1 MSKISEFKQ
10 AQRKQIDELI
20 AEMFIEEDAETVLSR
35 EKRELQGY
43 DLTPVVKILSSEI
56 RRLRQSSQERQYSD

>member
-35 EKRELQGY
+35 QKRELQGY
-43 DLTPVVKILSSEI
+43 DLTPVGILLSSEI
-56 RRLRQSSQERQYSD
+56 RRLRRSSQER

>member
-10 AQRKQIDELI
+10 AQRKQTDELI

-56 RRLRQSSQERQYSD
+56 RRLRRSSQER

>member
-1 MSKISEFKQ
+1 MSKISKFKQ

-43 DLTPVVKILSSEI
+43 DLTPVVKILSSEV
-56 RRLRQSSQERQYSD
+56 RRLRRSSQEQ

>member
-20 AEMFIEEDAETVLSR
+20 AEMFIEEDAETVLAR

-56 RRLRQSSQERQYSD
+56 RRLRRSSQER

>member
-20 AEMFIEEDAETVLSR
+20 AEMFIEEDAETVLAR

-43 DLTPVVKILSSEI
+43 DLTPVVKILSSEV
-56 RRLRQSSQERQYSD
+56 RRLRRSSQER

>member
-20 AEMFIEEDAETVLSR
+20 AEMFIEEDAETVLAR

-43 DLTPVVKILSSEI
+43 DLTPVVKILSIEI
-56 RRLRQSSQERQYSD
+56 RRLRRSSQER

>member
-20 AEMFIEEDAETVLSR
+20 AEMFVEEDAETVLAR

-56 RRLRQSSQERQYSD
+56 RRLRRSSQER

>member
-10 AQRKQIDELI
+10 AQRKKIDELI

-43 DLTPVVKILSSEI
+43 DLTPVVKILSSEV
-56 RRLRQSSQERQYSD
+56 RRLRRSSQER

>member
-43 DLTPVVKILSSEI
+43 DLAPVVVILSNEL
-56 RRLRQSSQERQYSD
+56 RRLRQLFQER

>member
-35 EKRELQGY
+35 EKRGLQGY
-43 DLTPVVKILSSEI
+43 DLTPVVKILSSEV
-56 RRLRQSSQERQYSD
+56 RRLRRSSQER

>member
-56 RRLRQSSQERQYSD
+56 RRLRRSSQER

>member
-20 AEMFIEEDAETVLSR
+20 AEMFIEEEAETVLSR

-43 DLTPVVKILSSEI
+43 DLTPVVILLSSEI
-56 RRLRQSSQERQYSD
+56 RRLRRSSQER

>member
-20 AEMFIEEDAETVLSR
+20 AEMFIEEDAETVLIR

-43 DLTPVVKILSSEI
+43 DLAPVVKILSSEV
-56 RRLRQSSQERQYSD
+56 RRLRRSSQER

>member
-20 AEMFIEEDAETVLSR
+20 AEMFIEEDAETVLIR

-43 DLTPVVKILSSEI
+43 DLTPVVILLSSEI
-56 RRLRQSSQERQYSD
+56 RRLRRSSQER

>member
-20 AEMFIEEDAETVLSR
+20 AEMFIEEDAETVLVR

-56 RRLRQSSQERQYSD
+56 RRLRRSSQER

>member
-43 DLTPVVKILSSEI
+43 DLTPVVKILSSEV
-56 RRLRQSSQERQYSD
+56 RRLRRSSQER

>member
-43 DLTPVVKILSSEI
+43 DLTPVVKILSIEI
-56 RRLRQSSQERQYSD
+56 HRLRRSSQER

>member
-43 DLTPVVKILSSEI
+43 DLTPVVILLSSEI
-56 RRLRQSSQERQYSD
+56 RRLRRSSQER